1 MTISIKNY
9 LMHNNINDISNFE
22 IMPETN
28 LDRAL
33 HLVYQNQD
41 LQSGFFAVGRGW
53 AHVARFFAC
62 LWGGATLLG
71 NDAGEVYGSIT

>member
-1 MTISIKNY
+1 M
-9 LMHNNINDISNFE
+9 ISNFE

-33 HLVYQNQD
+33 HLVYQSQD
-41 LQSGFFAVGRGW
+41 LQIGFFAVGRGW
-53 AHVARFFAC
+53 AHVARCFAC
-62 LWGGATLLG
+62 LWGVANLLG